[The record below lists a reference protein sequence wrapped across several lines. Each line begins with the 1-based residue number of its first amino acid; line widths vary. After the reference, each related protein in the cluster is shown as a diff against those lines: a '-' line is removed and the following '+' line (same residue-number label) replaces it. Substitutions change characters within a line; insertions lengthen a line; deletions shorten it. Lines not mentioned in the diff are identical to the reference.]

1 MPFTGIFLRFSRAWE
16 SLHGRMG
23 FVNNKMRERRPR
35 HAWSDSTGYDEQA
48 AKLANMFADNFRQYL
63 PFIDDNVKAAAI

>member
-1 MPFTGIFLRFSRAWE
+1 
-16 SLHGRMG
+16 MG

-35 HAWSDSTGYDEQA
+35 HTWSDSTGYDEQA

-63 PFIDDNVKAAAI
+63 PFIDDTVKAAAI